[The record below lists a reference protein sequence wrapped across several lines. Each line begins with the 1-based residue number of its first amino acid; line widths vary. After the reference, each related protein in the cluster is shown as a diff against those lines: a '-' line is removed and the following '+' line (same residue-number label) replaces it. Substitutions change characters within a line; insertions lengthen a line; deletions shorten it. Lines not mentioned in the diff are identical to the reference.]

1 MLAQEPY
8 SLLAS
13 ELGQLRPLDTD
24 HAGFSGQS
32 RLGIGNDSVEIVIRF
47 SPASLWTVFA
57 GVPESKSALP
67 SLVIYLHPQA
77 ATVDFIAAKTRIA
90 VTRGNRARAGVDQI
104 VASDSRAVALR
115 QPL

>member
-67 SLVIYLHPQA
+67 SLVIYLHPQSPA
-77 ATVDFIAAKTRIA
+77 IDFIAAEPCIA
-90 VTRGNRARAGVDQI
+90 VAGRNGACTGVDQI
-104 VASDSRAVALR
+104 VTSDSRAVALR
-115 QPL
+115 QPF